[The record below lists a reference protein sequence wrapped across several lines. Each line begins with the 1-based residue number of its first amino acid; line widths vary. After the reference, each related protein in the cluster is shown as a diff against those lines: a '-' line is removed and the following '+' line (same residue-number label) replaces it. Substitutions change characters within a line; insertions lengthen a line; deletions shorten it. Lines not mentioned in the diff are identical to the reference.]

1 MFALGIEL
9 LMGRAVIT
17 RIDNREE
24 PEWPPHPD
32 RVFMALVAAWGE
44 GGEYSD
50 VRAALEWLETLG
62 PPKLAVPPVL
72 SKRTRFTSYVPVN
85 DSETPDASEKKL
97 AELAKKGPHAVKDY
111 AEEGIKVLPER
122 RLKAG
127 RQFPAVVPEA
137 PTLFLR
143 WEVDVPAN
151 LRPALERVCA
161 AVTYLGH
168 SASPV
173 RVWLADEAPE
183 PNLIPID
190 AGAAVQLRVFGPG
203 RLAYLEARF
212 NRANIDAHA
221 ELDEA
226 VAALD
231 AQHRAATGKP
241 KSALKKQLDA
251 AKSERDTRF
260 PNGAPQTLRPQ
271 PSLWQGYGPPRPP
284 RSTEVRDGA
293 FDAGLFVLRELP
305 GNRRYALES
314 CGIVA
319 EAIRQEL
326 VRRNDPDPRTAPEW
340 LSGHAPDGSPSKLT
354 RPAYLPLGFVGHEH
368 ADGHLLGVGI
378 AFPRDFDAAAIQ
390 LLFELLGR
398 HDGNNPHEI
407 EKGVPYLSVEV
418 RNPHLQNA
426 VIGRLE
432 LELDERPEGR
442 RQTTLKALTWTA
454 PARVWATVTPVML
467 PQFPK
472 PGKLEPEEVIADACE
487 QAGYPRPV
495 AVRVSFA
502 PLVPGGPHSR
512 AFHVRPRHGGR
523 PPRPL
528 THAEIEFPM
537 PVRGPVLIGAGRYAG
552 YGVCRPRQE
561 EQS

>member
-44 GGEYSD
+44 GGEYPD
-50 VRAALEWLETLG
+50 VRDALEWLETLG
-62 PPKLAVPPVL
+62 PPALFVPPAL

-85 DSETPDASEKKL
+85 DDGSPVGS
-97 AELAKKGPHAVKDY
+97 KGPFGAM
-111 AEEGIKVLPER
+111 GSIPIGR
-122 RLKAG
+122 NRQP

-137 PTLFLR
+137 PALFLR

-151 LRPALERVCA
+151 LRPALERVCV

-173 RVWLADEAPE
+173 RVWVTEEAPG
-183 PNLIPID
+183 PNLVPTD
-190 AGAAVQLRVFGPG
+190 TAATMQLRVFGPG
-203 RLAYLEARF
+203 RLASLEARF

-231 AQHRAATGKP
+231 AQHRVATGAAKRD
-241 KSALKKQLDA
+241 LKKQLDA
-251 AKSERDTRF
+251 AKAERDARF

-271 PSLWQGYGPPRPP
+271 PSLWQGYGPPRPE
-284 RSTEVRDGA
+284 RSAEVCDGA
-293 FDAGLFVLRELP
+293 FDPGMFVLRELP

-326 VRRNDPDPRTAPEW
+326 VRRNDPDPRNAPEW
-340 LSGHAPDGSPSKLT
+340 LSGHAPDGSQSKLP
-354 RPAYLPLGFVGHEH
+354 RPAYIPLGFVGHEH
-368 ADGHLLGVGI
+368 ADGHLLGVAI
-378 AFPRDFDAAAIQ
+378 AVPVDFDPQSIQ
-390 LLFELLGR
+390 RLFELLGS
-398 HDGNNPHEI
+398 HDGKNPHEI
-407 EKGVPYLSVEV
+407 AAGVPYLSVEV

-442 RQTTLKALTWTA
+442 RQSTLKALTWTA
-454 PARVWATVTPVML
+454 PAHVWTTVTPVML

-472 PGKLEPEEVIADACE
+472 PGKLEPEDVIADACE

-502 PLVPGGPHSR
+502 PLVRGVPHSR
-512 AFHVRPRHGGR
+512 AFHVKPRHGGR

-528 THAEIEFPM
+528 THAEIEFPV